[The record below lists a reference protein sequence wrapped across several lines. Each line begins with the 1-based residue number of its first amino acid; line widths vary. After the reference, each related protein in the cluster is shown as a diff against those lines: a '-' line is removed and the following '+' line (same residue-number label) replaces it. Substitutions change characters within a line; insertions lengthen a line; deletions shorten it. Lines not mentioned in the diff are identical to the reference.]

1 MSKKFI
7 YLFLALLLPGLI
19 FVFLRKFGK
28 NEFNIPVYYE
38 TGVTDAPAACGQ
50 LSNSVSKWQILY
62 YRVIRTA
69 NKPILVV
76 TDSSTD
82 VKRNL
87 SRLKSELNDSFSVVF
102 PESNTRWASW
112 LDCAFLLQK
121 PWTAVLIDAQGQ
133 IRGYYSPA
141 SREESDRLLV
151 EIRILLKQY

>member
-1 MSKKFI
+1 MSRKFI

-38 TGVTDAPAACGQ
+38 TGVTDAPAACGT
-50 LSNSVSKWQILY
+50 Y
-62 YRVIRTA
+62 PTPYRVADSILQVIQEESR
-69 NKPILVV
+69 PILVAAD
-76 TDSSTD
+76 TSAE

-87 SRLKSELNDSFSVVF
+87 VRLKSELNNSFSVVF

-121 PWTAVLIDAQGQ
+121 PWTAVLIDKQGQ

-141 SREESDRLLV
+141 SREEADRLLV